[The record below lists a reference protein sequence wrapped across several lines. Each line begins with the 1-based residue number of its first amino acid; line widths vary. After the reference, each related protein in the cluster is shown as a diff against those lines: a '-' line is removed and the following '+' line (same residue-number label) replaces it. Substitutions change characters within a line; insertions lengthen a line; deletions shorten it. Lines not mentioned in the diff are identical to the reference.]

1 MKMLLLLLAFPAIG
15 FAQSAPASSFAAEAQ
30 PLEAG
35 ALRLRLS
42 GKAFSY
48 KTAAGNTVR
57 VEYKDNGY
65 AFANVG
71 SSNDSGK
78 WRVEESSVCVEWSRF
93 PSGCSEF
100 RSLGETLQVKLRSN
114 GEIVVLNPR

>member
-1 MKMLLLLLAFPAIG
+1 MKALFLLLALPSLV
-15 FAQSAPASSFAAEAQ
+15 FAQTPPASGFAAEAK
-30 PLEAG
+30 PLEAE
-35 ALRLRLS
+35 ALRVRVS

-65 AFANVG
+65 AFVNVG

-78 WRVEESSVCVEWSRF
+78 WRVEESTVCVEWSRF
-93 PSGCSEF
+93 PAGCSDF

-114 GEIVVLNPR
+114 GEIVLLNPR

>member
-1 MKMLLLLLAFPAIG
+1 MKALLLFLALPAVAL
-15 FAQSAPASSFAAEAQ
+15 AQASPPSGFAAEAKS
-30 PLEAG
+30 LESE
-35 ALRLRLS
+35 ALRTRVS

-65 AFANVG
+65 AFVNVG
-71 SSNDSGK
+71 SSSDRGT
-78 WRVEESSVCVEWSRF
+78 WRVEESAVCVEWSRF

-100 RSLGETLQVKLRSN
+100 RSLGETLQVKLKSN

>member
-1 MKMLLLLLAFPAIG
+1 MKALFLFLALPSVAL
-15 FAQSAPASSFAAEAQ
+15 AQATPLPGFAAEAK
-30 PLEAG
+30 PLEAE
-35 ALRLRLS
+35 ALRTRVN

-48 KTAAGNTVR
+48 KTAAGGTVR

-65 AFANVG
+65 AFVNVG

-78 WRVEESSVCVEWSRF
+78 WRVEESAVCVEWSRF
-93 PSGCSEF
+93 QPGCSEF

-114 GEIVVLNPR
+114 GEIVVLSPR

>member
-1 MKMLLLLLAFPAIG
+1 MKSLFLLLALPSLVL
-15 FAQSAPASSFAAEAQ
+15 AQTPPGPGFAAEAK
-30 PLEAG
+30 PLEAE
-35 ALRLRLS
+35 ALRIRVN

-48 KTAAGNTVR
+48 KTAAGSTVR

-78 WRVEESSVCVEWSRF
+78 WRVEESAVCVEWSRF
-93 PSGCSEF
+93 QAGCTEF
-100 RSLGETLQVKLRSN
+100 RSLG
-114 GEIVVLNPR
+114 